1 MGADASSPS
10 GYYNL
15 AVLMHF
21 RILVFAA
28 SFFKSVMH
36 TDQFVVVLY
45 SGPLIYGDAEGK
57 L

>member
-1 MGADASSPS
+1 MLQALLAT
-10 GYYNL
+10 NL